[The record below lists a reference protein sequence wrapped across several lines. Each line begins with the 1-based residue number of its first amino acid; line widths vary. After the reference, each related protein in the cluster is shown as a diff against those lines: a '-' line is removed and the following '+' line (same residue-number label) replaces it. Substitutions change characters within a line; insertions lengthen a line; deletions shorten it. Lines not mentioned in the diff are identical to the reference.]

1 MADNDDTT
9 PARAAGNGHAGTGST
24 RSTATRARSAAATAR
39 RRVQEIS
46 EDLDDAVGAD
56 AAPLED
62 QVSQLRSDIRSL
74 ASTVT
79 NIGQSGANELKSQG
93 QSALDY
99 AQDEFGAIEKQIK
112 DTIRERPLT
121 AVASAVAV
129 GFILAVITR

>member
-1 MADNDDTT
+1 MADNDDTS
-9 PARAAGNGHAGTGST
+9 PARAASNGHAGTS
-24 RSTATRARSAAATAR
+24 ARSAASRARVTAATAR

-56 AAPLED
+56 AATLED
-62 QVSQLRSDIRSL
+62 QVTQLRSDIRSI
-74 ASTVT
+74 ASTLT
-79 NIGQSGANELKSQG
+79 SIGQSGASELKSQG

-112 DTIRERPLT
+112 DTIREKPLT
-121 AVASAVAV
+121 AVAGALAV

>member
-9 PARAAGNGHAGTGST
+9 PARAASNGHAGATRSAASKA
-24 RSTATRARSAAATAR
+24 RSTAASAR

-46 EDLDDAVGAD
+46 EDLEDAVSGD
-56 AAPLED
+56 VGTLED
-62 QVSQLRSDIRSL
+62 QVSQLRSDIRSI
-74 ASTVT
+74 ASTLT

-99 AQDEFGAIEKQIK
+99 AQDEFGALEKQIK
-112 DTIRERPLT
+112 DTIREKPLT
-121 AVASAVAV
+121 AVAGALAA